1 MAWVYLD
8 DKTPRHP
15 KILGAMALA
24 PHAPWLFICGLAYCR
39 EHLTGGLMSPLVIPT
54 LSPLYKP
61 AMRDA
66 LVTVGLWE
74 GLGDGWI
81 QVHDYEDWNQTED
94 DQREARSAKAKRA
107 ADARWNRRREQG
119 ADAPNS

>member
-8 DKTPRHP
+8 DKFPRHP
-15 KILGAMALA
+15 KILGAMQLA
-24 PHAPWLFICGLAYCR
+24 QHAPWLFICGLAYCR

-54 LSPLYKP
+54 LTPLYKP

-81 QVHDYEDWNQTED
+81 QVHDYEDWNSSED
-94 DQREARSAKAKRA
+94 TQREARSAKARRA
-107 ADARWNRRREQG
+107 ADARWNRKREE
-119 ADAPNS
+119 ATAAST